1 MLNRLGRIVVLKDG
15 GIVEQGS
22 HRELLGQ
29 DGLFASMWAQQVSA
43 SEEPLTSKP
52 GVGYDMDEAPVV
64 DVPES
69 VTMSSAVDDRV
80 VAESPQV
87 VPASLQVKE
96 GEADVG
102 VAFPVSDDA
111 AGVVSD
117 SGPLAFP
124 TTSTSNAPSVRS
136 HPTGHAH
143 GVSVT
148 FDAGALNTPPR
159 TGTPEPGSG
168 SGRKTVQNIQRLAR
182 RISLSGKGP
191 KLGNLPGL
199 RRDSSMM
206 STASASASGAVST
219 PPSTSARE
227 SVEEQQE
234 DVEMSKEE
242 RKKRKKRKSFM

>member
-1 MLNRLGRIVVLKDG
+1 MLNCLGRIVVLKEG

-22 HRELLGQ
+22 HRELVEQ
-29 DGLFASMWAQQVSA
+29 DGLFASMWAQQASA

-52 GVGYDMDEAPVV
+52 GAGYDVDEAPVV

-69 VTMSSAVDDRV
+69 VTRSSAVDERI
-80 VAESPQV
+80 VAESPRV
-87 VPASLQVKE
+87 VPASLQTRE
-96 GEADVG
+96 GETNMG
-102 VAFPVSDDA
+102 VAFPVSDDT

-168 SGRKTVQNIQRLAR
+168 SGRKAVQNIQRLAR

-199 RRDSSMM
+199 RRDSSMV
-206 STASASASGAVST
+206 STASASGAVST

-234 DVEMSKEE
+234 EVEMSKEE